1 MRYSVGD
8 IVEGTVTGIKPYGA
22 FVSLD
27 SSHNGLIHI
36 SEISERYVRDVH
48 TFVSV
53 NQRVRVKIL
62 DQDEDGIHFRLSLK
76 AVNAGKKRFARRR
89 HHTQAYPPQQIGF
102 RSLAEVLDGWIED
115 AYGRRNKYDQTGN
128 ETCVFEG
135 RGKGLSAAGGP
146 PASSADGR
154 RMSGK

>member
-8 IVEGTVTGIKPYGA
+8 IVEGVVTGIKPYGA

-48 TFVSV
+48 TFVSI

-62 DQDEDGIHFRLSLK
+62 DQDDDGVHFRLSLK
-76 AVNAGKKRFARRR
+76 AGNAGKKRFARRR
-89 HHTQAYPPQQIGF
+89 HQMQAYPPQQIGF
-102 RSLAEVLDGWIED
+102 SSLADKLDEWIEE
-115 AYGRRNKYDQTGN
+115 AYSRKNG
-128 ETCVFEG
+128 
-135 RGKGLSAAGGP
+135 
-146 PASSADGR
+146 
-154 RMSGK
+154 

>member
-8 IVEGTVTGIKPYGA
+8 IVEGVVTGIKPYGA

-48 TFVSV
+48 TFVSI

-62 DQDEDGIHFRLSLK
+62 DQDDDGVHFRLSLK

-89 HHTQAYPPQQIGF
+89 HQMQAYPPQQIGVQLACGQAGRVDRGSIQQEERLMRVLLTIRYF
-102 RSLAEVLDGWIED
+102 RPL
-115 AYGRRNKYDQTGN
+115 
-128 ETCVFEG
+128 
-135 RGKGLSAAGGP
+135 LS
-146 PASSADGR
+146 
-154 RMSGK
+154 